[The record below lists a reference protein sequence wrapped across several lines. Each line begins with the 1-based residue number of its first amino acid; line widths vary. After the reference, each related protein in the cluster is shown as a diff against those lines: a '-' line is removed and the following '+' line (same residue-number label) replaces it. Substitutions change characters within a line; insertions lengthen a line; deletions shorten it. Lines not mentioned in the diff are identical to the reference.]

1 MSNKAVYA
9 DYQDEK
15 RRKPVRWWHDA
26 IIDDM
31 LIHPLDTVPERA
43 KRLGYTENYMSVI
56 LNSDLFKAAYAAR
69 RSEFNVAMAQ
79 AISNKMGEV
88 AVKGLDVLLETIE
101 KKRDAIPFAV
111 LSDTVDKTLNRLG
124 YGVKPAGAPVVQ
136 VNASGQQVGVVVSSE
151 QLAEARQALRAAE
164 AQRALETP
172 THPPVAPV
180 EVSPLLE
187 LAPEPEG
194 S

>member
-9 DYQDEK
+9 NYQDEK

-31 LIHPLDTVPERA
+31 LCHPLDTVPERA

-56 LNSDLFKAAYAAR
+56 LNSDLFKTAYAER
-69 RSEFNVAMAQ
+69 RREFNAHMAD
-79 AISNKMGEV
+79 AIANKAGEV
-88 AVKGLDVLLETIE
+88 AVKGLDILLEAME

-124 YGVKPAGAPVVQ
+124 YGVKPAGSPVVN
-136 VNASGQQVGVVVSSE
+136 VTANGQQVGVVVSSE

-164 AQRALETP
+164 QQRALETP
-172 THPPVAPV
+172 LGPPRSV
-180 EVSPLLE
+180 EASPLLE
-187 LAPEPEG
+187 LAPEPEK